1 MNSSKI
7 DSSKKILSIGLVLL
21 SVIYSSNLEAMI
33 HFENQTGLSNNNLF
47 FIIEL
52 PNRKQKKHDFREFI
66 NLQELGFPKTLTI
79 KIGTSSIKKMAEIID
94 PVTQVTY
101 IIKLDEDKKKGTKK
115 LKLWAKPKK

>member
-1 MNSSKI
+1 
-7 DSSKKILSIGLVLL
+7 LSFLIV
-21 SVIYSSNLEAMI
+21 N
-33 HFENQTGLSNNNLF
+33 
-47 FIIEL
+47 
-52 PNRKQKKHDFREFI
+52 KKKHDFREFI

>member
-79 KIGTSSIKKMAEIID
+79 KIGTSKNTCD
-94 PVTQVTY
+94 
-101 IIKLDEDKKKGTKK
+101 TKK
-115 LKLWAKPKK
+115 QETATTSMQDIYDVLLSSHVN